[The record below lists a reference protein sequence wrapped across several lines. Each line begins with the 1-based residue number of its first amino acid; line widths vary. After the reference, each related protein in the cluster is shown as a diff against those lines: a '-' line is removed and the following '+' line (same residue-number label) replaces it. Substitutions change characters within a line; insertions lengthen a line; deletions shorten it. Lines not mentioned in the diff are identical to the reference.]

1 MGFGCTSRE
10 DGSRES
16 QIACDAFSADHPR
29 ETCHAEDILR
39 NMNAFCQRRLF
50 TDVVLRIGRREFHCH
65 RAVLSAN
72 SIYFWTMFCIGLK
85 ESRQGVV
92 DIKGVSEDTME
103 CMLDYMYGGS
113 KNIHEDNVQ
122 DLLEAADLFQ
132 MSALRGS
139 CEKFLEEQL
148 DPCNCLGILSFANSF
163 SIPALS
169 EKSRKLLMESFAEV
183 TQHDEFLQVPKSEL
197 LDHLSSDLLA
207 VGQEET
213 VFEAVMRWV
222 RHDVAGRVCAL
233 KELLELVRIPLLDP
247 IYFVEKVENDE
258 LILNSKECFPL
269 LQEARKYHIFGS
281 EIATPRTRP
290 RKFANVAEV
299 IVVVGG
305 CDKKGRASLPY
316 TERFNPSTGEW
327 TQLAKI
333 PDYTKSE
340 FAVCILKNDIFLSGG
355 HLYSKDV
362 WMYNS
367 LLNVWLRVAPLNKGR
382 WRHKMVALHGK
393 IYAVGGF
400 NGFSRMSSVE
410 CYNATLNCW
419 RYRAPLLEAVSSA
432 AATACLNKVHVIGG
446 ALSDKLNSNKVQSYD
461 PLKDE
466 WTFTTSTPFAQ
477 RCINAVSLNDSFYVM
492 GGLMDS
498 VYKYNAKQGVWA
510 VLTSVPGPLENSGLT
525 VCGGMVYVLGGKD
538 ALAEGTDRVLCID
551 PTSGK
556 MSQLS
561 NMPRCISYHGCVTIH
576 QHVRQRTQA
585 F

>member
-1 MGFGCTSRE
+1 MGFGCTTGEGEARGTQFAKKTPST
-10 DGSRES
+10 DL
-16 QIACDAFSADHPR
+16 QL

-39 NMNAFCQRRLF
+39 NMSIFCQRKLF
-50 TDVVLRIGRREFHCH
+50 TDIVLRVESREFHCH
-65 RAVLSAN
+65 RAILSAN

-85 ESRQGVV
+85 ESQQDTV
-92 DIKGVSEDTME
+92 DIKGVSADTMD
-103 CMLDYMYGGS
+103 CVLDYMYGGS

-122 DLLEAADLFQ
+122 SLLEAADLFQ
-132 MSALRGS
+132 MSGLRS
-139 CEKFLEEQL
+139 NCEKFLEEQL

-163 SIPALS
+163 SIPTLL
-169 EKSRKLLMESFAEV
+169 EKSRKLLLESFAEV
-183 TQHDEFLQVPKSEL
+183 IQHDEFLQVPKSEL

-207 VGQEET
+207 VAQEET

-222 RHDVAGRVCAL
+222 RHDVAARKCEL
-233 KELLELVRIPLLDP
+233 RELLELVRIPLLDP
-247 IYFVEKVENDE
+247 IYFVEKVEMDE

-269 LQEARKYHIFGS
+269 LQEARKYHIFGN
-281 EIATPRTRP
+281 EITTPRTRP

-316 TERFNPSTGEW
+316 TERYNPGTGEW

-382 WRHKMVALHGK
+382 WRHKMVALQGK

-400 NGFSRMSSVE
+400 NGFSRISSVE
-410 CYNATLNCW
+410 CYDPSLNCW
-419 RYRAPLLEAVSSA
+419 SLRTPLLEAVSSA
-432 AATACLNKVHVIGG
+432 AVTVCLNKVHVIGG
-446 ALSDKLNSNKVQSYD
+446 ALNDKLNSTKVQSFD

-466 WTFTTSTPFAQ
+466 WTFTTTTPFAQ

-492 GGLMDS
+492 GGLMEC
-498 VYKYNAKQGVWA
+498 VYKYDPKQDIWT
-510 VLTSVPGPLENSGLT
+510 VLTHSTGPLENSGLT
-525 VCGGMVYVLGGKD
+525 VCNGMLYILGGKD
-538 ALAEGTDRVLCID
+538 DLAEGTDRVLCID
-551 PTSGK
+551 PISSK
-556 MSQLS
+556 LSQVS
-561 NMPRCISYHGCVTIH
+561 NMPRCVSYHGCVTIH
-576 QHVRQRTQA
+576 QRVRQ
-585 F
+585 